1 MRDGVVSTTMPQM
14 SEWVD
19 LQDTD
24 VIGGYAIHMMTV
36 MNDSGVGHA
45 CLLQLFLADEDKVK
59 NVLLDP
65 TLAGQMGWNLTGV
78 TSGFEPAAM
87 GFSGELDDDDC
98 DDEDME

>member
-1 MRDGVVSTTMPQM
+1 MVSTIMPQM

-24 VIGGYAIHMMTV
+24 VIAGYAIHMMTV
-36 MNDSGVGHA
+36 MNDAGVGQA
-45 CLLQLFLADEDKVK
+45 CFLQLFSADQETVK

-65 TLAGQMGWNLTGV
+65 QLAGQMGWNLTGV
-78 TSGFEPAAM
+78 TSGFEAAAM
-87 GFSGELDDDDC
+87 GFDDTLEGDDEF

>member
-1 MRDGVVSTTMPQM
+1 MPQM

-24 VIGGYAIHMMTV
+24 VIAGYAIHMMTV
-36 MNDSGVGHA
+36 MNDTGVGQA
-45 CLLQLFLADEDKVK
+45 CFLQLFSADQETVQ

-65 TLAGQMGWNLTGV
+65 QLAGQMGWNLTGV

-87 GFSGELDDDDC
+87 GFSGELDDDDDYDD
-98 DDEDME
+98 DDEEME